1 MTAADLSAWLPT
13 LSLVT
18 SYCLFVIAAFENQR
32 WAKARARGLRGA
44 NQTFGVF
51 VDVTYYLLSTF
62 LRYGFLVAVAVLLD
76 WRQAVGLLVI
86 SQLMALLY
94 SAISTVLVREENAAL
109 WLAGTVG
116 VWPLGIY
123 MVVELLS

>member
-1 MTAADLSAWLPT
+1 M
-13 LSLVT
+13 
-18 SYCLFVIAAFENQR
+18 
-32 WAKARARGLRGA
+32 
-44 NQTFGVF
+44 
-51 VDVTYYLLSTF
+51 TYYLLSTF